1 MSVTEHEDGNLKCV
15 SDCIKH
21 WLNKLKNP
29 PSASLTTTTLVDK
42 TVWQHELNCGGSP
55 RCRLIGPSTAL
66 VINSICLWFVVLSQF
81 FIHSINVHFRRLSGG
96 GCCVI
101 LPIFHQF
108 IKKKIYNL
116 LILDFYYSSRLDM
129 RLVLM
134 RAARMSTPRQTIN
147 FI

>member
-15 SDCIKH
+15 SDCTKH

-55 RCRLIGPSTAL
+55 RCCLIGPSTAL
-66 VINSICLWFVVLSQF
+66 IINSICLWFVVLSQF

-108 IKKKIYNL
+108 IKKKIQFVDFRFL
-116 LILDFYYSSRLDM
+116 LQFSTWYEVGSHAGRTH
-129 RLVLM
+129 VH
-134 RAARMSTPRQTIN
+134 STPDH
-147 FI
+147 